1 MIVCMRSIA
10 AVTGLRMYQSGG
22 YGVCNGRKYIGSSSK
37 LWKRP
42 WYVSTSWLNPSRMM
56 ASVSR

>member
-1 MIVCMRSIA
+1 MIVCIPSIA

-22 YGVCNGRKYIGSSSK
+22 YGFWSGRRYMGKFSK

-42 WYVSTSWLNPSRMM
+42 AYESWSWLNPSRMI